1 MERIGLVGAGL
12 IGRAWAI
19 VFARAGFA
27 VTLYDRSD
35 AILDGSFAAIDTS
48 LRDLAAAGLLKDSP
62 QAIRARMSRAATIAD
77 AVRGAV
83 YVQESGPELPDIKRA
98 IFAEMDQAAAPD
110 TVLAS
115 STSAIPGSS
124 FTEGLAGRA
133 RCLVAH
139 PVNPPHLVPVVE
151 LCGTPWTAPET
162 VARARGLMERAGQVP
177 VTVKRELEGFIL
189 NRLQAALLNEAFR
202 LIDGG
207 YVSPDDLDKTIK
219 DGLGLRWA
227 FMGPMETID
236 LNAPAGVAD
245 YMQRYSPFF
254 HRLEDEMKAAKPWRD
269 GLAEDLERER
279 RRVVASDQLGARQA
293 WRDRRLMALLAHKIE
308 ANKQSGE

>member
-1 MERIGLVGAGL
+1 MDKIGIVGAGL

-19 VFARAGFA
+19 VFARAGFPVA
-27 VTLYDRSD
+27 LHDRSD
-35 AILDGSFAAIDTS
+35 AVLDATFAAIETS
-48 LRDLAAAGLLKDSP
+48 LADLASAGLLAEAP
-62 QAIRARMSRAATIAD
+62 AAVRARMSRAATVAD
-77 AVRGAV
+77 AVGGAV
-83 YVQESGPELPDIKRA
+83 HVQESLPELPEVKRE
-98 IFAEMDQAAAPD
+98 IFAVLDREAPPD
-110 TVLAS
+110 AVLAS

-151 LCGTPWTAPET
+151 LCGAPWTSPET
-162 VARARGLMERAGQVP
+162 IARTRALMERAGQVP
-177 VTVKRELEGFIL
+177 VTVEREVEGFVL

-202 LIDGG
+202 LIDSGV
-207 YVSPDDLDKTIK
+207 VSPADLDKTIK

-236 LNAPAGVAD
+236 LNAPGGVVD

-254 HRLEDEMKAAKPWRD
+254 RRLDGEMKAAAPWRD
-269 GLAEDLERER
+269 ALARDLEADR
-279 RRVVASDQLGARQA
+279 RRSVSADGLGAAQA
-293 WRDRRLMALLAHKIE
+293 WRDRRLMALLAHKR
-308 ANKQSGE
+308 KTDTL

>member
-1 MERIGLVGAGL
+1 MERIGIVGAGL

-19 VFARAGFA
+19 VFARAGFP
-27 VTLYDRSD
+27 VVLHDRSD

-48 LRDLAAAGLLKDSP
+48 LRDLASAGLLP
-62 QAIRARMSRAATIAD
+62 EAPTAVRNRMSRAASLAD
-77 AVRGAV
+77 AVRGAA
-83 YVQESGPELPDIKRA
+83 YVQESGPELPATKRE
-98 IFAEMDQAAAPD
+98 IFAAMDEVAAPE
-110 TVLAS
+110 TILAS

-124 FTEGLAGRA
+124 FTEALRGRA
-133 RCLVAH
+133 RCLVVH

-151 LCGTPWTAPET
+151 LCGAPWTTPE
-162 VARARGLMERAGQVP
+162 VIARTRGLMERAGQVP
-177 VTVKRELEGFIL
+177 ITVNRELEGFVL

-245 YMQRYSPFF
+245 YMRRYSPFF
-254 HRLEDEMKAAKPWRD
+254 RRLDDEMKAAAPWRD
-269 GLAEDLERER
+269 TVAPALEADR
-279 RRVVASDQLGARQA
+279 RRQVAADQLGARQA
-293 WRDRRLMALLAHKIE
+293 WRDRRLMALLAHKIQM
-308 ANKQSGE
+308 NKLPKE

>member
-1 MERIGLVGAGL
+1 MERIGIVGAGL

-19 VFARAGFA
+19 VFARAGFTVA
-27 VTLYDRSD
+27 LYDCSD

-48 LRDLAAAGLLKDSP
+48 LADLAAAGLLADAP
-62 QAIRARMSRAATIAD
+62 AAVRARMDRAATLAD

-83 YVQESGPELPDIKRA
+83 YVQESGPELPETKRA
-98 IFAEMDQAAAPD
+98 IFAELDRAAAQD
-110 TVLAS
+110 TILAS

-162 VARARGLMERAGQVP
+162 IARARGLMERAGQVP
-177 VTVKRELEGFIL
+177 VTVMRELEGFIL

-207 YVSPDDLDKTIK
+207 YVSPEDLDKTIK

-245 YMQRYSPFF
+245 YMARYSPFF
-254 HRLEDEMKAAKPWRD
+254 RRLDQETKAAAPWRD
-269 GLAEDLERER
+269 GLTPQLERAR
-279 RRVVASDQLGARQA
+279 RRVVAADGLGARQA
-293 WRDRRLMALLAHKIE
+293 WRDRRLMALLAHKRQ
-308 ANKQSGE
+308 ADKLSGE